1 MMKGHSSLSDS
12 PWERGFDLSFKLA
25 CEQLAKINDMEQQC
39 RKSGAKYI
47 GPREIVISY
56 LNRLYHIML
65 PDVKMSLEDSPDFVG
80 IEVPL
85 RDKILILHYFTLA
98 KGTLAT
104 GRLITYR
111 QIPGGINYFPAFSQ
125 RAITPFVNR
134 FAKEPEQLTKAAAKL
149 GGHKGD
155 YGDVS
160 VVINALPRVPVTF
173 VLWTGDAEVAA
184 NGSILFDANISDY
197 LSTEDVA
204 VLSET
209 ITWKLVRDVPST

>member
-1 MMKGHSSLSDS
+1 MMQDRSSLSDS

-25 CEQLAKINDMEQQC
+25 CEELAKIGDMEQQC

-47 GPREIVISY
+47 GTSEIVISY
-56 LNRLYHIML
+56 LNQPYHIML
-65 PDVKMSLEDSPDFVG
+65 PDVKISLEDSGV
-80 IEVPL
+80 EVPL

-98 KGTLAT
+98 EGTPAT
-104 GRLITYR
+104 GRVITYK

-125 RAITPFVNR
+125 RAITPFVKR
-134 FAKEPEQLTKAAAKL
+134 FGKNPELLISTAAKL
-149 GGHKGD
+149 GGYKAN

-160 VVINALPRVPVTF
+160 VTTNAFPHVPITF
-173 VLWTGDAEVAA
+173 VLWRGDDEIAP
-184 NGSILFDANISDY
+184 NGSILFDANVSDY

-209 ITWKLVRDVPST
+209 ITWKLIKDVPST